1 MDIKIFAKTVEESAV
16 KQIDGLKTHP
26 MFCDSKIRIMPDCHA
41 GAGCVIGFTATFYD
55 KVITNLI
62 GVDIGCNID
71 AVNIGR
77 KNIDFDIFDRRI
89 RELVPLGMN
98 VSDKIDE
105 TVKERF
111 VDTLVCKDTLKN
123 TDRLVKSAG
132 TLGGGNHF
140 IEVDTDDE
148 GNKYLVIHT
157 GSRNLG
163 KQVAEIYQKIAINMT
178 RKSKVDRN
186 EIIHKL
192 LSEERKNEIQSV
204 LGNIK
209 NDSNISIPNDMC
221 WLEGSAMNDYLHD
234 MKICQEFALYNHKV
248 IQKSILQDILNTEPV
263 DIITSVHNYI
273 NFDDM
278 IMRKGAISAHKG
290 ENVVIPMNMRDGTV
304 IGIGKGNPNWN
315 YSAPHGAGR
324 LMSRTKAKELLS
336 FDEYKKS
343 MNGIST
349 TSVSEKTIDEAPMAY
364 KPMQEIIDV
373 ISDTVEIKK
382 IIKPVYNLKA
392 RSEIW

>member
-1 MDIKIFAKTVEESAV
+1 MDIKIFAKNVEETAV
-16 KQIDGLKTHP
+16 TQINGLKKHP
-26 MFCDSKIRIMPDCHA
+26 MFLNSKIRIMPDCHA
-41 GAGCVIGFTATFYD
+41 GAGCVIGFTATFD
-55 KVITNLI
+55 NKVVPNLI

-71 AVNIGR
+71 AVNIGNKR
-77 KNIDFDIFDRRI
+77 IDFDIFDRRI
-89 RELVPLGMN
+89 RKLVPLGMN
-98 VSDKIDE
+98 VSDNID
-105 TVKERF
+105 VNLKEKF
-111 VDTLVCKDTLKN
+111 IDTLVCKEMLKN
-123 TDRLVKSAG
+123 TDHLVRSAG
-132 TLGGGNHF
+132 TLGAGNHF

-186 EIIHKL
+186 EIIHRL

-209 NDSNISIPNDMC
+209 NDSNTSISNDMC

-234 MKICQEFALYNHKV
+234 MKICQEFALYNHKM
-248 IQKSILQDILNTEPV
+248 IQKAILHDILNIEPV
-263 DIITSVHNYI
+263 AIITSVHNYI

-290 ENVVIPMNMRDGTV
+290 ESVVIPMNMRDGTI
-304 IGIGKGNPNWN
+304 IGVGKGNQDWN
-315 YSAPHGAGR
+315 CSAPHGAGR

-336 FDEYKKS
+336 IDEYKKS

-364 KPMQEIIDV
+364 KPMQEIIDA
-373 ISDTVEIKK
+373 IRDTVDIKK

-392 RSEIW
+392 EE